1 MVEQLSEFKKVLKG
15 FQESKK
21 TAPDYLR
28 LLTSYET
35 ARNKGVKVTE
45 VLKALEDL
53 TNTKASDDDFS
64 QA

>member
-1 MVEQLSEFKKVLKG
+1 MVEQLSEFKKVARG

-21 TAPDYLR
+21 TVNDYLR
-28 LLTSYET
+28 LLTAYET

-45 VLKALEDL
+45 ILKALEDL